1 MVLEVFLNP
10 LKIENKPGQI
20 IAYSLIYT
28 ILAILLGLWI
38 FSSEASMVMVF
49 LSVMALLPFVYSLLK
64 KEENK
69 DLIAETEKSLLKK
82 HAKVLNIFMLL
93 FLGMTLAFSLSY
105 IFLPSQELGT
115 TFDAQLSA
123 IKHNSGLASGNLF
136 EKTTFFKKVLFN
148 NLRVMILAL
157 LFSFIY
163 GSGAIFILAWNASVI
178 GVAIGISI
186 RNAIAEI
193 SSLVGLDL
201 IAGYFNATVYGL
213 TQYLIHGIPEILA
226 YFSAGLA
233 GGIISV
239 SIVKHDFFSKKFN
252 RILADSYSLIMISV
266 LLIFLAALL
275 EVWIT
280 PLLF

>member
-69 DLIAETEKSLLKK
+69 DLIAETEKALLKK

-105 IFLPSQELGT
+105 VFLPSQELGT
-115 TFDAQLSA
+115 TFDAQISA
-123 IKHNSGLASGNLF
+123 INHNSGLASGNLF

-148 NLRVMILAL
+148 NLRVMVLAL

-213 TQYLIHGIPEILA
+213 TKYLIHGIPEILA
-226 YFSAGLA
+226 YFAAGLA